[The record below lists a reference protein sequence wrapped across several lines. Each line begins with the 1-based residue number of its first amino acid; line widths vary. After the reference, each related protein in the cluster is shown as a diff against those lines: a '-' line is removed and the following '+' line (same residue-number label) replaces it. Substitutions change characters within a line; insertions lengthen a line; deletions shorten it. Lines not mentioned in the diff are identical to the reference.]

1 MHTSAAVKLKVKLH
15 TNIWADI
22 IAQTLS
28 YDLVMKFILRGKYV
42 DEQMLITDGFMNSLN
57 LQWE

>member
-15 TNIWADI
+15 SNSWSHI

-28 YDLVMKFILRGKYV
+28 YDLVIKFILRGKYV

-57 LQWE
+57 LQ

>member
-15 TNIWADI
+15 SNSWSDI

-28 YDLVMKFILRGKYV
+28 YDLVMKFILRGKNV

-57 LQWE
+57 LQ